1 MNGRDRVIL
10 TNGKNCEIDGKIPV
24 CFYLWMSLPVCV
36 CCIKN
41 KNIKDK
47 NNIPEGNYKV
57 YSLG

>member
-36 CCIKN
+36 CVALKIKIL
-41 KNIKDK
+41 KIKITSQRAIIK
-47 NNIPEGNYKV
+47 SI
-57 YSLG
+57 L